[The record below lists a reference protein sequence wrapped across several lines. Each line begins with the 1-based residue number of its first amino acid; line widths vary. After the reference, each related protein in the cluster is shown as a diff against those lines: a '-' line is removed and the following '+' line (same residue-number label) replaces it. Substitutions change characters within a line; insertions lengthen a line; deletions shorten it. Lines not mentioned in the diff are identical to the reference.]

1 MAYKL
6 KGLVCVVALVLLATP
21 ALSQALSHLTVGA
34 PAPDFTL
41 TGADGQPHRLSDYRG
56 KVVVLEW
63 TSPACPF
70 TAHQYAIKAMQAAQ
84 KQAARQKAVWIS
96 INTSSPGRPGYLT
109 ADQAKARIE
118 KTGARITDFLFDTGG
133 KVGRQYGAKTTPVLY
148 IIGQDGRLAYQ
159 GAFDDDTAGTGVVH
173 HRYVDEALANLKAG
187 KAIATPESRQYG
199 CPVEY

>member
-1 MAYKL
+1 MTHKL
-6 KGLVCVVALVLLATP
+6 KGFVCAAALVLLATP
-21 ALSQALSHLTVGA
+21 ALPQALSHLTVGA

-41 TGADGQPHRLSDYRG
+41 PGDDGASHRLSDYRG

-63 TSPACPF
+63 TSPVCPF
-70 TAHQYAIKAMQAAQ
+70 TAHQYAIKAMQGAQ

-109 ADQAKARIE
+109 SEQAKARVE
-118 KTGARITDFLFDTGG
+118 KTSAQVTDFLFDTGG

-148 IIGQDGRLAYQ
+148 IVGKGGRLVYQ
-159 GAFDDDTAGTGVVH
+159 GAFDDDAGGTGIVR
-173 HRYVDEALANLKAG
+173 HRYVDEALTNLKAG
-187 KAIATPESRQYG
+187 KAVTTPETRQYG